1 MRFLRRINYLIGRN
15 NVIQKLSSSKVYMFY
30 TMKMMYYKFGWL
42 IKFAK
47 KILIK

>member
-1 MRFLRRINYLIGRN
+1 MKMLRHIYYLVGQN
-15 NVIQKLSSSKVYMFY
+15 KFIQKFSYSKTYMFY

-47 KILIK
+47 KFIIR